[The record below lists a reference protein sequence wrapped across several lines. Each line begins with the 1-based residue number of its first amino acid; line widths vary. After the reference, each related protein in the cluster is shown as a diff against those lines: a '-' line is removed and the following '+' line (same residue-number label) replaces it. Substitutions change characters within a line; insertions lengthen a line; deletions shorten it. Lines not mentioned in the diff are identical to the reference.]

1 MINAAVV
8 GYGYA
13 GRCFHSYLIGLAD
26 GINLHAISTRDE
38 ERQEAASRDYGVK
51 IYKNIDELLE
61 DDNVDLVVLA
71 TPHDTHAELA
81 IKAMDAG
88 KHVVTDKAMCM
99 NATEADAMIAASKR
113 NNIMLSVFQNRR
125 WDWDYLTV
133 KKVIEDGLIGE
144 PYLFEAAI
152 MRYGPPRGWRGEKA
166 RSGGLIFDWGAHLTD
181 QALQLVK
188 EDVDRVY
195 CEVQHRKWD
204 IDIGSYVMLNIHFKN
219 DVLYR
224 VEIGNLARAGKPRW
238 YVLGDEGGLIKYG
251 LDPQE
256 GPMVQGDID
265 AAVET
270 PENRARIWTEVD
282 GTSTEQVIDSVRGS
296 WKSYYQNISDVL
308 NKGAEL
314 AVKPEEVRE
323 VMAVFD
329 AAMQS
334 AETGEVVSGLK
345 NED

>member
-1 MINAAVV
+1 MVNAAVV

-26 GINLHAISTRDE
+26 GINLYAISTRDE
-38 ERQEAASRDYGVK
+38 ERQKAASQDYGVK
-51 IYKNIDELLE
+51 IYKNIDELLK

-81 IKAMDAG
+81 IKAMNAG

-99 NATEADAMIAASKR
+99 NVAEADAMIAASKR
-113 NNIMLSVFQNRR
+113 NNVMLSVFQNRR

-144 PYLFEAAI
+144 PYLFETAI
-152 MRYGPPRGWRGEKA
+152 MRYGPPRSWRGEKA

-181 QALQLVK
+181 QALQLVPA
-188 EDVDRVY
+188 EVDRVY

-265 AAVET
+265 AAVEN
-270 PENRARIWTEVD
+270 PENRARVWTEVD
-282 GTSTEQVIDSVRGS
+282 GASTEQVIDSVRGS

-314 AVKPEEVRE
+314 AVKPEEVRK

-334 AETGEVVSGLK
+334 AESGEVVK
-345 NED
+345 FP